1 MSVRTMV
8 GFPGY
13 GLNEQGEAVSLRK
26 SGEWLPLKCTKR
38 ICLYGEYR
46 TTVSLQKF
54 KFCVEKGISPKSLSA
69 GKIVITKDGEMV
81 TKQVFQGIL
90 NKNRSLRR
98 KALPLGERVLR
109 LQKTIEYAECCLD
122 YMTGKDSSRILYL
135 FESEREMLKNT
146 LHCNEML
153 ADTIVATAELEL
165 LEALNTGNVTDPRRW
180 LYKRARGI
188 LLETKSK
195 VVKIKDYGRY

>member
-1 MSVRTMV
+1 MV
-8 GFPGY
+8 GFPRY

-38 ICLYGEYR
+38 ICLYGEYT
-46 TTVSLQKF
+46 TTVTLQKF

-69 GKIVITKDGEMV
+69 GKIVITKDGEML

-90 NKNRSLRR
+90 NKDRTLRR

-109 LQKTIEYAECCLD
+109 LQKTIDFAKCCID
-122 YMTGKDSSRILYL
+122 YMTGKDSSRLLYL
-135 FESEREMLKNT
+135 LESERERMKNT
-146 LHCNEML
+146 LHCNDML
-153 ADTIVATAELEL
+153 GDTIVATAELEL
-165 LEALNTGNVTDPRRW
+165 LEALNTGNVTDPCRW

-188 LLETKSK
+188 LLDTKSK